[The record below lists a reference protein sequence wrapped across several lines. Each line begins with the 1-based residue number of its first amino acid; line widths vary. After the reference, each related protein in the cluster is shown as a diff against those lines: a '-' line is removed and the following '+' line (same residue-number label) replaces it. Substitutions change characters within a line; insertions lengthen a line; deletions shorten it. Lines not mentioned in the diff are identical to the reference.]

1 MVKGSGKD
9 LKVPV
14 RTDLT
19 HAEVGKYKKGRSHIL
34 YRLSSLRSHFRRFIM
49 RSMDGLRVMIALN
62 LLAIG
67 GIFNVE
73 PMIWLNVQPKN
84 ELKRMTQSNK
94 NKYAQYSLDD
104 LINE

>member
-1 MVKGSGKD
+1 LEGLGS
-9 LKVPV
+9 
-14 RTDLT
+14 
-19 HAEVGKYKKGRSHIL
+19 
-34 YRLSSLRSHFRRFIM
+34 
-49 RSMDGLRVMIALN
+49 
-62 LLAIG
+62 
-67 GIFNVE
+67 IFNVE